1 MAESVNQLTFVP
13 PATPGGAA
21 RVEGVR
27 NARYAEVL
35 LVRAEGDRLNAEV
48 WNTLGLNDC
57 PDDAWR
63 ALDAAT
69 IAAEAGA
76 LLAILNGPR
85 YWLMDAIENT
95 APAERQLARF
105 GELDMFRAA
114 VVDLG
119 TDLPDRRPY
128 KELRVLRSTVF
139 EWSAGRDV
147 HELIDPDGGVYVM
160 QSYSLEV
167 DPDLTEDDL
176 GGVAARITLP
186 EGWTSRSRWLAE
198 PLRVECPDE
207 VAIIV
212 QDDLKNTYQ
221 RSYAPS

>member
-1 MAESVNQLTFVP
+1 MAESVNQLTFVAP
-13 PATPGGAA
+13 SSPGGPV

-27 NARYAEVL
+27 NARYGEVL
-35 LVRAEGDRLNAEV
+35 LVRAEGDRLTAEV

-57 PDDAWR
+57 PDDAWQ
-63 ALDAAT
+63 ALDDGQITAD
-69 IAAEAGA
+69 AGA

-85 YWLMDAIENT
+85 YWLMDAIENAAT
-95 APAERQLARF
+95 EERKLARF

-139 EWSAGRDV
+139 EWAAGREV
-147 HELIDPDGGVYVM
+147 HELVDADGGVYVM

-167 DPDLTEDDL
+167 DPSLTEAAL
-176 GGVAARITLP
+176 GRVAPRITLP
-186 EGWTSRSRWLAE
+186 EGWSARSRTLAE

-221 RSYAPS
+221 RSYASA